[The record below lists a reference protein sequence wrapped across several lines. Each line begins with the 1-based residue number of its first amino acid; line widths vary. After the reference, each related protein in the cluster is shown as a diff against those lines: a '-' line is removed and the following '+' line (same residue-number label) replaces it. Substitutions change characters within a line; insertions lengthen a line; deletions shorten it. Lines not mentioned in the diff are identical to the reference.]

1 MKVLR
6 QSTPISPEQQVEYF
20 SQHIWPS
27 MDVPR
32 PANILISLF
41 KNGFLIGYGGLV
53 HIAWEH
59 KRAELSF
66 LLATERLQD
75 LAIYAEDFSAFLG
88 LIKRIVFED
97 LKLHRIFTETYDILP
112 HHISIYRPQG
122 IFDYVYAADAAEG
135 LIRLAEHEQ
144 TTGIINLGTGKA
156 RRVQEVVDVL
166 RKHFPEMVAQEI
178 DSNIPYE
185 ASEADMSL
193 YQAQIG

>member
-1 MKVLR
+1 VKQYACLGQKIFELGPYSVSTVQEDHIESIRRWRNAQMKVLR

-27 MDVPR
+27 MDVPQ

-97 LKLHRIFTETYDILP
+97 LKLHRIFTETYDIRP
-112 HHISIYRPQG
+112 HHISILEMNG
-122 IFDYVYAADAAEG
+122 FSCEG
-135 LIRLAEHEQ
+135 
-144 TTGIINLGTGKA
+144 
-156 RRVQEVVDVL
+156 VL
-166 RKHFPEMVAQEI
+166 RDHLRI
-178 DSNIPYE
+178 DGRAVNSVLHGCINHNVK
-185 ASEADMSL
+185 
-193 YQAQIG
+193 